1 MSDFY
6 FRKAVEQYS
15 HDTDQSF
22 DAAVAWLSKRP
33 VEVAAC
39 LLGLGDSDGQAPSRN
54 VLTEFQRWLA
64 EQRGVH
70 QQNPRI
76 RQPYSA

>member
-6 FRKAVEQYS
+6 FREAVEQFARN
-15 HDTDQSF
+15 TEQSF
-22 DAAVAWLSKRP
+22 DATVVWLSKRP

-39 LLGLGDSDGQAPSRN
+39 LLGLGGSDGQTPSRN
-54 VLTEFQRWLA
+54 VLTEFQCWLA

-70 QQNPRI
+70 QQNPRV